1 MYNVYALC
9 IVYVHTTV
17 PGRSATAS
25 PVPSATTADLQRQA
39 AARLTAVSST
49 GSFNAGGVSGT
60 PNGSSKRL
68 SHNDLLEMGLGP
80 AAVAAVAATPSRSE
94 LSSGSR
100 SRSRSRSNSLT
111 ARVSVQHVV

>member
-1 MYNVYALC
+1 MYIFC
-9 IVYVHTTV
+9 VHTV
-17 PGRSATAS
+17 PGRSPTAS

-39 AARLTAVSST
+39 AARLTAVGSS
-49 GSFNAGGVSGT
+49 GSFNAGVSGT
-60 PNGSSKRL
+60 PNSARL
-68 SHNDLLEMGLGP
+68 SHSDLLEMGLGP

-111 ARVSVQHVV
+111 ARVSV